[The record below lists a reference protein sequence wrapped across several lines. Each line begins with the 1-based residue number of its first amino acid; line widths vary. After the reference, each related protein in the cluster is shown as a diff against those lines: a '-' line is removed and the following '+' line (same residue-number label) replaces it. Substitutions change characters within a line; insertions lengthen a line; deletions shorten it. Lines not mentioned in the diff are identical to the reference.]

1 MRVAFL
7 LLSDIDKLE
16 PYRFCGGS
24 VNGRGLKREW
34 RKAEGGGGGVRIR
47 LTKEGQTIL
56 SFSLL
61 IFIYIDEIADYDG
74 STVSGTW

>member
-34 RKAEGGGGGVRIR
+34 RKAEGGGGG
-47 LTKEGQTIL
+47 GAHQ
-56 SFSLL
+56 
-61 IFIYIDEIADYDG
+61 ADKRGPDDFVFFFTYFYLY
-74 STVSGTW
+74 